1 MTWALV
7 CREVGPRRAVGRGGG
22 LTRAHGYPLV
32 AALRRT
38 DSVGWGQFSTWYRMG
53 AERSQAEVDYE
64 WTSK

>member
-1 MTWALV
+1 M
-7 CREVGPRRAVGRGGG
+7 GRGGG

-32 AALRRT
+32 AALGRT

-53 AERSQAEVDYE
+53 AERSQAEVVYE